1 MSEHLTRG
9 INCATLTPMD
19 DRGVASLGLLVAH
32 CRWLIDAG
40 CEGIVLLGTTG
51 EANSFTVAERK
62 SILDGA
68 IEGGISPPQLIVGT
82 GCTAIG
88 DTVELTK
95 HALSRGVTRCLILP
109 PFYYKN
115 VSDTG
120 VVAAYSRA
128 IDAVADPALRVYLYQ
143 IQQLTG
149 VSLGPTVVA
158 ALRRAYPTAIAG
170 IKDSSGDIAAIT
182 ELCARFGSEIDVL
195 AGSERYLLAALRAGA
210 SGCVTAT
217 ANANAAQI
225 CTLYRKRDD
234 ADADALQAAVASVRA
249 AFEGHPMIAALK
261 AFTAHRTG
269 DERWRNVRPPLV
281 PLDTAKA
288 AELAASVS
296 KR

>member
-19 DRGVASLGLLVAH
+19 ARGAPCIELLIAH

-51 EANSFTVAERK
+51 EANSFTVGERK
-62 SILDGA
+62 AILDGA
-68 IEGGISPPQLIVGT
+68 IEGGISADKLIVGT
-82 GCTAIG
+82 GCTAVG

-95 HALSRGVTRCLILP
+95 HALSRGVTRCLMLP

-115 VSDTG
+115 VSDAG
-120 VVAAYSRA
+120 VVAAYARA
-128 IDAVADPALRVYLYQ
+128 IDGVADKALRVYLYQ
-143 IQQLTG
+143 IPQLTG
-149 VSLGPTVVA
+149 VSLGPNIVE
-158 ALRRAYPTAIAG
+158 ALRRAYPHTIAG
-170 IKDSSGDIAAIT
+170 IKDSSGDLAAIT
-182 ELCARFGSEIDVL
+182 ELCARFGEEIDVL

-234 ADADALQAAVASVRA
+234 PDADALQAAVAAVRGK
-249 AFEGHPMIAALK
+249 FEGYPMIAALK
-261 AFTAHRTG
+261 AFTASRTG
-269 DERWRNVRPPLV
+269 DERWRNVRAPLV
-281 PLDTAKA
+281 ALDRTQAG
-288 AELAASVS
+288 ELSAIVS
-296 KR
+296 

>member
-1 MSEHLTRG
+1 MNEHLTRG
-9 INCATLTPMD
+9 VNCATLTPMD
-19 DRGVASLGLLVAH
+19 ERGAACTDVLVAH

-51 EANSFTVAERK
+51 EANSFTVGERK
-62 SILDGA
+62 AILDGT
-68 IEGGISPPQLIVGT
+68 IEGGISPQRLIVGT

-115 VSDTG
+115 VSDAG

-143 IQQLTG
+143 IPQLTG
-149 VSLGPTVVA
+149 VSLGPTVVS
-158 ALRRAYPTAIAG
+158 ALRHAYPGMIAG
-170 IKDSSGDIAAIT
+170 IKDSSGDLAAIT
-182 ELCARFGSEIDVL
+182 ELCARFGADIDVL

-234 ADADALQAAVASVRA
+234 ADGDALQAAVAAVRA
-249 AFEGHPMIAALK
+249 SFEGYPMIAALK
-261 AFTAHRTG
+261 AFTARRTG
-269 DERWRNVRPPLV
+269 DERWCNVRPPLV
-281 PLDTAKA
+281 PLDGDRA

-296 KR
+296 I

>member
-19 DRGVASLGLLVAH
+19 DRGVACIGLLVAH

-40 CEGIVLLGTTG
+40 CEGVVLLGTTG

-62 SILDGA
+62 AILDGT
-68 IEGGISPPQLIVGT
+68 IEGGISPQHLIVGT

-115 VSDTG
+115 VSDAG
-120 VVAAYSRA
+120 VVAAYSHA

-143 IQQLTG
+143 IPQLTG
-149 VSLGPTVVA
+149 VSLGATVVA

-182 ELCARFGSEIDVL
+182 ELCARFGAEIDVL

-225 CTLYRKRDD
+225 CALYRKRDD
-234 ADADALQAAVASVRA
+234 ADADALQAAVAASRA

-261 AFTAHRTG
+261 AFTARRTG

-281 PLDTAKA
+281 PIDPAKDSA
-288 AELAASVS
+288 LPAI
-296 KR
+296 

>member
-19 DRGVASLGLLVAH
+19 EQGAPCIDLLVAH
-32 CRWLIDAG
+32 CQWLIDAG

-62 SILDGA
+62 AILDGA
-68 IEGGISPPQLIVGT
+68 LAGGISAENLIVGT
-82 GCTAIG
+82 GCTAVG

-95 HALSRGVTRCLILP
+95 QALSNGVTRCLMLP

-115 VSDTG
+115 VSDAG

-128 IDAVADPALRVYLYQ
+128 IDAVADARLRVYLYQ
-143 IQQLTG
+143 IPQLTG
-149 VSLGPTVVA
+149 VSLGPIVVA
-158 ALRRAYPTAIAG
+158 ALRRAYPGTIAG
-170 IKDSSGDIAAIT
+170 IKDSSGDLAAIT
-182 ELCARFGSEIDVL
+182 ELCMRFGEEIDVL

-225 CTLYRKRDD
+225 CALYRKRDD
-234 ADADALQAAVASVRA
+234 NDADGLQSAVAAARA
-249 AFEGHPMIAALK
+249 KFEGYPMIAALK

-269 DERWRNVRPPLV
+269 DDRWRNVRPPLV
-281 PLDTAKA
+281 ALDHTQAG
-288 AELAASVS
+288 ELGAIVS
-296 KR
+296 R